1 MIVYT
6 IHMASIYLWTTTV
19 F

>member
-6 IHMASIYLWTTTV
+6 VHTASIYLQTTTV